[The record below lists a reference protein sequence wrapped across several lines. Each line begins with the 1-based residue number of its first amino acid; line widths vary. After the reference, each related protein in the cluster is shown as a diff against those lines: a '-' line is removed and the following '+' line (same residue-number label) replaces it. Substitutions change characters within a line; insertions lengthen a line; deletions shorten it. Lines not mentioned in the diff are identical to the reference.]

1 MESAPRSY
9 SSLQIALHWTIAAL
23 VVFQLLVH
31 DGMVDAFEASM
42 HGEPVGGNI
51 GWAYLHIGVGVSVL
65 LLAIVRL
72 TVRLNRGAPPVH
84 HDKPEFL
91 VWLAYTTHILLY
103 TFIFLM
109 PLSGAIAWF
118 FELDFSA
125 GIHVLAKNI
134 LIPLVTLHVVGA
146 LTEHFVLK
154 NDTLVRMLGL
164 QRWAPERTARAE
176 ASALREHPRP

>member
-1 MESAPRSY
+1 M
-9 SSLQIALHWTIAAL
+9 QIALHWIIAAL
-23 VVFQLLVH
+23 VVFQLLAH
-31 DGMVDAFEASM
+31 DGMKDAFEASM
-42 HGEPVGGNI
+42 RGEPVGDDI

-91 VWLAYTTHILLY
+91 VWLAYGTHFLLY

-109 PLSGAIAWF
+109 PLSGALAWF
-118 FELDFSA
+118 FELDVSA
-125 GIHVLAKNI
+125 GIHALAKNL
-134 LIPLVTLHVVGA
+134 LIPLVALHVVGA
-146 LTEHFVLK
+146 LAEHFVFK

-164 QRWAPERTARAE
+164 QRWTPARSAGAPP
-176 ASALREHPRP
+176 LRHHPRP